1 MSAAERIGRERTG
14 GPLAGAVVVILAVL
28 LTACGGSNN
37 QGGGDGGGLPGDG
50 TGVDV
55 RLDVPP
61 PPPQDV
67 VDDVTP
73 DVAPDVEADV
83 PPDVPPVDVPPD
95 VREDGGQGADA
106 VDVAADIDESLYG
119 VEIIGVAE
127 AETVR
132 GTIRIELKPVDVEE
146 WPGKPVQL
154 QIDGAPIFV
163 DQKLPT
169 VLYLDTTEYPNGPHT
184 LLAVV
189 EVGEAVD
196 EATRNLTFD
205 NAPYKFE
212 EVQVGAWNYN
222 NGDVVEVDVFLG
234 EGQTGLT
241 LDADFSAV
249 DSTFS
254 ELATP
259 PVDHG
264 DGRYTIQHTISASNT
279 TADGNYRVP
288 IVATGTEGIALEYR
302 NLELKLRNRQPT
314 PIVVEGGIYVDED
327 LPQPSADTAKR
338 PQFASAVQASG
349 YIITG
354 GSAQALVNLADPQCM
369 QDVIG
374 LMIAVQGYSG
384 YYFVPRPTGGGP
396 IPLKLFLDANAGI
409 PDGTA
414 LTVQFAAVDRTGHVS
429 EWQTKQLTT
438 ISVISGDVQV
448 SVSWDTYTDVDL
460 HVIEPSG
467 EEIYYAHRSSA
478 TGGQQDL
485 DSNPACSLDRVNNE
499 NISWPIGRSPQGCYT
514 VLVDYWSSCG
524 GQSAEYTVTV
534 KNCGEVNTFQGTFHG
549 SDSSGGGECG
559 DGQAQWSAA
568 GCAAV
573 ATFCSTCG
581 FLAEGYIR
589 YEDRTFNDEGFRAR
603 TWKPVRYAVVE
614 ARRNADGAVL
624 GQATTDRF
632 GYYKVR
638 FNNDGPQG
646 FYVVLRTKTD
656 ATDGLRDVTVFN
668 HPKFGKIYEFVSPVA
683 YEQVGDPVRIDLDV
697 PIRDEAGRE
706 TAAGALN
713 ILDVA
718 IEGYDRIRRMTGKT
732 LGPLGLYWQTG
743 ADTTETLYCSPDLF
757 AQTICN
763 PVDSL
768 QIQGKDSDRD
778 EYDDCV
784 ILRQVYKFAESKI
797 SATDNPGGV
806 HDGTRDDPR
815 RAWSEGFATFFAA
828 HARRDHV
835 FVDRNYGGVYRVQF
849 LDDEASPYSY
859 ETSNGGLQGYVSELL
874 VSSVLWDLADGTGD
888 DQVTANPNGVY
899 DAAFNYLGDTTG
911 RAYQGGH
918 GFPGRDFVDFLDGWF
933 ARGHEQREAVEALV
947 EAREFPYDFVYP
959 ASASVCP

>member
-1 MSAAERIGRERTG
+1 MSGAARFVTRRVAGQAAG
-14 GPLAGAVVVILAVL
+14 LALGLLALL
-28 LTACGGSNN
+28 LTACGGSSN
-37 QGGGDGGGLPGDG
+37 GGASDVLPDGGGTADA
-50 TGVDV
+50 
-55 RLDVPP
+55 RADVPL

-67 VDDVTP
+67 LPDLGPDDVVPADLPP
-73 DVAPDVEADV
+73 DTSESKDV
-83 PPDVPPVDVPPD
+83 PPDVPK
-95 VREDGGQGADA
+95 DGGLGNPDAPAD
-106 VDVAADIDESLYG
+106 VQADIDQNLYG
-119 VEIIGVAE
+119 LEILGVVE

-146 WPGKPVQL
+146 WPGKLVLLQL
-154 QIDGAPIFV
+154 DGQPIFT
-163 DQKLPT
+163 DTKLPT

-184 LLAVV
+184 LLATV
-189 EVGEAVD
+189 EVGDASD

-205 NAPYKFE
+205 NAPYKFQQ
-212 EVQVGAWNYN
+212 VQVDAWNYN
-222 NGDVVEVDVFLG
+222 NGDVVQVDVYLG

-241 LDADFSAV
+241 LEADFSAV
-249 DSTFS
+249 DSTFTA
-254 ELATP
+254 LATP

-264 DGRYTIQHTISASNT
+264 DGRYTIRHTLSASNT
-279 TADGNYRVP
+279 TVDGNYRVP
-288 IVATGTEGIALEYR
+288 LVATGGEGIALQYR
-302 NLELKLRNRQPT
+302 NLELKLRNRAPT

-327 LPQPSADTAKR
+327 LPQPSTDTSKR
-338 PQFASAVQASG
+338 PVFPNPGVQSG
-349 YIITG
+349 QYIITG
-354 GSAQALVNLADPQCM
+354 GSAQALANTSDPQCM

-374 LMIAVQGYSG
+374 LMVAVQGFSG
-384 YYFVPRPTGGGP
+384 HYFVPRPTGGGP
-396 IPLKLFLDANAGI
+396 IPLKLMLDPNAGI
-409 PDGTA
+409 PDGSSI
-414 LTVQFAAVDRTGHVS
+414 TVQFALVDRTGHVS
-429 EWQTKQLTT
+429 EWVTKQLTT
-438 ISVISGDVQV
+438 IAVISGDVQV

-467 EEIYYAHRSSA
+467 EEIYYAHRTSA

-485 DSNPACSLDRVNNE
+485 DSNPACSIDRVNNE

-514 VLVDYWSSCG
+514 VLVDYWSSCN

-534 KNCGEVNTFQGTFHG
+534 KNCGEVSTFQGTFHG
-549 SDSSGGGECG
+549 SDSSGGGACG
-559 DGQAQWSAA
+559 QTQAQWAAA

-603 TWKPVRYAVVE
+603 TWKPVRYAIVE

-624 GQATTDRF
+624 GQSTTDRF
-632 GYYKVR
+632 GYYRVR

-646 FYVVLRTKTD
+646 FYLVLKTKTD
-656 ATDGLRDVTVFN
+656 ATDGLRNVTVFN
-668 HPKFGKIYEFVSPVA
+668 HPKFGKVYEFVSPVA
-683 YEQVGDPVRIDLDV
+683 YERVGDPVRIDLDV
-697 PIRDEAGRE
+697 PIRDETGRE

-713 ILDVA
+713 ILDVG
-718 IEGYDRIRRMTGKT
+718 IEGYDRIRRMTGKN

-757 AQTICN
+757 ARAVCN
-763 PVDSL
+763 PADSL
-768 QIQGKDSDRD
+768 QIQGKDTDRD

-784 ILRQVYKFAESKI
+784 ILRQIYKFAESKI
-797 SATDNPGGV
+797 SATDNPGGD

-828 HARRDHV
+828 HARRDQV

-849 LDDEASPYSY
+849 LEDEGSPFSY

-874 VSSVLWDLADGTGD
+874 VSAVLWDLADGTGD
-888 DQVTANPNGVY
+888 DPVMANPNGVY

-911 RAYQGGH
+911 RAYVGGH

-933 ARGHEQREAVEALV
+933 ARGHGQREAVEQLL
-947 EAREFPYDFVYP
+947 EARGFPYDYVHP
-959 ASASVCP
+959 ENASVCP